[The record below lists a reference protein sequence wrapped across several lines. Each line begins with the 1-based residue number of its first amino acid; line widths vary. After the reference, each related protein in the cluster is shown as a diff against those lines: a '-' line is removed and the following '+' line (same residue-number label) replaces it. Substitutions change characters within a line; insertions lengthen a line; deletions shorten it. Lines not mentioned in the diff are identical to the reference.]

1 MILFLFLFIT
11 ETLVKP
17 GSLLIRNCNAA
28 QFPRFTSSL
37 ANLNRSAI
45 PNVNNYTKC
54 HILFKVDSVVKFYKQ
69 KR

>member
-1 MILFLFLFIT
+1 MILFLFLSIT

-37 ANLNRSAI
+37 ANLNRYAI
-45 PNVNNYTKC
+45 PNMNNYTK
-54 HILFKVDSVVKFYKQ
+54 HILFKVDNVVKFYKR